1 MDNKHIE
8 DLKEIKEIMN
18 RSTRFISLSGISGIS
33 TGIMALIGSIL
44 AYFIIFKHQNILDYN
59 PVEISNKDLFY
70 LLLIAFAHYFV
81 QSCVLSISQTERP
94 KRKTGKFGIANPKD

>member
-70 LLLIAFAHYFV
+70 LLLIAFCTLLCSIVCAIYF
-81 QSCVLSISQTERP
+81 TN
-94 KRKTGKFGIANPKD
+94 RKTKKENRK